1 MLFLLGIDFPPNT
14 LQKGLTKR
22 MKLFIFAFLDKNQYF
37 NKAGIMGTFSAKT
50 EDIKRSWHV
59 VDANGKT
66 LGRLATVVASV
77 LKGKTKPIY
86 TKHVDTGDFV
96 IVVNAEKIHL
106 TGKKLDQKIYYSHSG
121 YPGGLKAITAGK
133 LLKTKPEDVL
143 IKAVQGM
150 LPKTQLG
157 KQMLSKLKVY
167 AGENHPHSAQ
177 QPVAM
182 EIK

>member
-1 MLFLLGIDFPPNT
+1 M
-14 LQKGLTKR
+14 
-22 MKLFIFAFLDKNQYF
+22 
-37 NKAGIMGTFSAKT
+37 MGTYSAKK
-50 EDIKRSWHV
+50 EEVQRNWHV

-86 TKHVDTGDFV
+86 TRHVDTGDFV
-96 IVVNAEKIHL
+96 IIVNADKIHL
-106 TGKKLDQKIYYSHSG
+106 TGKKLDQKFYYSHSG
-121 YPGGLKAITAGK
+121 FPGGLKSITAGK

-143 IKAVQGM
+143 KKAVAGM

-167 AGENHPHSAQ
+167 AGDKHPHMAQ
-177 QPVAM
+177 QPLEM
-182 EIK
+182 KLK

>member
-1 MLFLLGIDFPPNT
+1 
-14 LQKGLTKR
+14 
-22 MKLFIFAFLDKNQYF
+22 
-37 NKAGIMGTFSAKT
+37 MGTISAKK
-50 EDIKRSWHV
+50 EDVKRSWHV

-86 TKHVDTGDFV
+86 TRHVDTGDFV

-106 TGKKLDQKIYYSHSG
+106 TGKKLDQKVYYSHSG
-121 YPGGLKAITAGK
+121 YPGGLKSITAGK

-143 IKAVQGM
+143 KKAVEGM
-150 LPKTQLG
+150 LPKNQLG

-167 AGENHPHSAQ
+167 AGEKHPHNAQ
-177 QPVAM
+177 QPSEM
-182 EIK
+182 KIK